1 MSPLQPSKFR
11 KKVKVTKN
19 YILDF
24 SHLPVLMTLITI
36 FHKLNENTLMKKD
49 KMKKKTQNNKNS
61 QCS

>member
-49 KMKKKTQNNKNS
+49 KMKKKNPK
-61 QCS
+61 